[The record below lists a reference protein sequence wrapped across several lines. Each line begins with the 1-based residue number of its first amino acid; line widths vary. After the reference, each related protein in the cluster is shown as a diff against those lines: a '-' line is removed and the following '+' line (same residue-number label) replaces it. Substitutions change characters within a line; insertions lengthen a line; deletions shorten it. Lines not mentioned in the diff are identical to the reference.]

1 MNKYQLF
8 AFFHNFY
15 RIFPIK
21 KNKISFIGWP
31 EANFTG
37 NLGHIQQEFQKRNDF
52 HYNFIFKDEYNMSA
66 PLPILSKFM
75 DLIRLFLLKSY
86 HLATSHYIFL
96 SDNFLPLAYI
106 NPSPETTIVQLWH
119 ASGAFKKFGLSTVSD
134 EGLREL
140 ETKLSHKLDLITV
153 SSKNVIP
160 HYQEAFGVEERKIKA
175 LGVPRTDFYLKNSNE
190 EVLTRLRARFEKKY
204 PALENKKIVLY
215 APTFRDDPDRDQ
227 QLVKNFN
234 VNRFNQELGSEYVL
248 MIRLH
253 PLLNQVEDGDFI
265 DVTFYPDEKELLLIA
280 DILVTDYSSIMIEY
294 ALLNK
299 PIIFFPYDYEY
310 YINEERGF
318 YFDYEDTVPG
328 PIAYQVG
335 DLINLIKKNNHDLN
349 KIKQFVASEFDRLD
363 GKASQRIVDHVIK

>member
-8 AFFHNFY
+8 ALFYNFF
-15 RIFPIK
+15 RIFPV
-21 KNKISFIGWP
+21 KNNKVSFIGWR
-31 EANFTG
+31 EVNHNG
-37 NLGHIQQEFQKRNDF
+37 NLGQVQQELDRRNNF
-52 HYNFIFKDEYNMSA
+52 HYHFIYKDEYSA
-66 PLPILSKFM
+66 ASSSFLNQILT
-75 DLIRLFLLKSY
+75 LTRLFLVKSY

-96 SDNFLPLAYI
+96 SDNFLPLAYM
-106 NPSPETTIVQLWH
+106 NPPSETTIVQLWH
-119 ASGAFKKFGLSTVSD
+119 ASGAFKKFGLSAVSD
-134 EGLREL
+134 TSLRKL
-140 ETKLSHKLDLITV
+140 GIKLSHKLDLITV
-153 SSKNVIP
+153 SSRNVVP
-160 HYQEAFGVEERKIKA
+160 HYQEAFGVEERKVMA
-175 LGVPRTDFYLKNSNE
+175 LGVPRTDFYFKNNNE
-190 EVLTRLRARFEKKY
+190 EELTRLRASFEEKY
-204 PALENKKIVLY
+204 PTLENKKIVLY
-215 APTFRDDPDRDQ
+215 APTFRDDPERDQ

-253 PLLNQVEDGDFI
+253 PLLNQVEAGDFI
-265 DVTFYPDEKELLLIA
+265 DVTFYPDEKELLLVA

-328 PIAYQVG
+328 SIAYQVD
-335 DLINLIKKNNHDLN
+335 DLVNIIKKNNYDLD
-349 KIKQFVASEFDRLD
+349 KLKQFVASEFDRLD